1 MSNIRV
7 TYSGLIAFVIGF
19 AGVITGIIF
28 VIIVTRQ
35 LSPEELGLW
44 TLIGSLVS
52 YVVIVE
58 PIVSYW
64 TTRQIARGETVGKT
78 SVFTS
83 GLFSIGGFFAY
94 LIIAIFVSD
103 LLKVNSFP
111 VILAAIL
118 VPIMFLNNTLSAI
131 GISHKPQGVSYSIL
145 SFEVSKLPF
154 GFGLVYLAE
163 LGLVGA
169 IVATIIASLI
179 KTIILL
185 ITVRE
190 QLVTSIKKTVREQLV
205 TSIKKQFVKF
215 WLKLSWI
222 PLYANGSGLVF
233 SLDVLVFSLLTNS
246 LIGLAFWGVTNA
258 VANLVAH
265 SGQISQ
271 ALYPKLL
278 ATQKKEFAEK
288 NLERLLYFAIPIL
301 AGSIIFAKPAL
312 YVLNPLYIEGIYIVY
327 FLSFRTLANI
337 MLNNFFNIIGAYETV
352 DLTKNASFKQYVKS
366 NLFFLPTLNYILT
379 GSYIGLLV
387 IFLILS
393 DPLEINVVDKVS
405 IWSGILLI
413 VTIPF
418 MIYGLVT
425 VKKRYQISLAY
436 KSILKFSLVALLS
449 SVIVVYVLDQTIVYS
464 ESIFDF
470 LPQIIPLIILGG
482 AIYFGITY
490 LIDKP
495 TKELF
500 NLIITELKKK

>member
-19 AGVITGIIF
+19 AGVITGILF

-35 LSPEELGLW
+35 LSPEEFGLW

-154 GFGLVYLAE
+154 GFGFVYLAE

-190 QLVTSIKKTVREQLV
+190 QLVN
-205 TSIKKQFVKF
+205 SIKKQFVKF

-233 SLDVLVFSLLTNS
+233 TLDVLVFSLLTNS
-246 LIGLAFWGVTNA
+246 LIGLAFWGVSNA
-258 VANLVAH
+258 AANLVAH
-265 SGQISQ
+265 SGNISQ
-271 ALYPKLL
+271 ALGPKLL
-278 ATQKKEFAEK
+278 ATQREEFAQQ
-288 NLERLLYFAIPIL
+288 NLKRLMFFAIPL
-301 AGSIIFAKPAL
+301 FVGSIVFAKPML
-312 YVLNPLYIEGIYIVY
+312 HVLNPLYIEGIMILYL
-327 FLSFRTLANI
+327 LSVRTFFNVLMNV
-337 MLNNFFNIIGAYETV
+337 FFNIIVSLETV
-352 DLTKNASFKQYVKS
+352 DIDGTTSFKKYLKS
-366 NLFFLPTLNYILT
+366 KLFFIPTLNYLHT
-379 GSYIGLLV
+379 GSYVGILA
-387 IFLILS
+387 IFLIFSASWNLR
-393 DPLEINVVDKVS
+393 DIDLVT
-405 IWSGILLI
+405 IWAAILLI
-413 VTIPF
+413 TTIPF
-418 MIYGLVT
+418 MLYSLIIVQ
-425 VKKRYQISLAY
+425 KHHKISLPY
-436 KSILKFSLVALLS
+436 KSILKLS
-449 SVIVVYVLDQTIVYS
+449 SSALISSIIIYIVQDLVLVYEDSV
-464 ESIFDF
+464 FDF
-470 LPQIIPLIILGG
+470 LPQLIPLLILGG
-482 AIYFGITY
+482 GIYFGIAYVLDASTRTFVKT
-490 LIDKP
+490 IIEQIKP
-495 TKELF
+495 H
-500 NLIITELKKK
+500 

>member
-190 QLVTSIKKTVREQLV
+190 QLVTSIKK
-205 TSIKKQFVKF
+205 QFVKF

-301 AGSIIFAKPAL
+301 ASSIIFAKPAL
-312 YVLNPLYIEGIYIVY
+312 HVLNPLYIEGIYIVY

-393 DPLEINVVDKVS
+393 DPLEINEVDKVS

-490 LIDKP
+490 LIDKS